1 MTVRSYRDLV
11 VWQKSMVLAADVYRL
26 TRQFPKQ
33 EEFRI
38 SGQMIR
44 AATSIPANIAE
55 GHGRGTRKDYAHF
68 VSIAKGSVAELE
80 TFLLLSGDLSLAA
93 EECVSPV
100 LALAEEV
107 GRMLSALRRRLNEAP
122 PIGARTAPSNLA
134 PGAQNLS

>member
-1 MTVRSYRDLV
+1 MTVRFYRDLV

-26 TRQFPKQ
+26 TRHFPKQ

-44 AATSIPANIAE
+44 AGTSIPANIAE
-55 GHGRGTRKDYAHF
+55 GHGRGTRRDYAHF

-80 TFLLLSGDLSLAA
+80 TFLLLSRELSLAS
-93 EECVSPV
+93 EEHVSPV

-107 GRMLSALRRRLNEAP
+107 GRMLSALRRRLNEP
-122 PIGARTAPSNLA
+122 PPTGEHTAPSNLV
-134 PGAQNLS
+134 PGAPNLS